1 MENPVSSSHDG
12 IIVDTLSS
20 IRFVCGFSSFKFS
33 MYRKMYVELVNGYKS
48 SFLCNTID
56 EIHLARGFTFER
68 NAAQR
73 FITSSYLQTFPKTL
87 QPATCN
93 FSDSLTVKSSSFVSG
108 KWMDL
113 GAERHSYFVQQ
124 RETTGR
130 VYDIAVSFDSCGCDP
145 AIFVSERRWF
155 LFAANPR

>member
-1 MENPVSSSHDG
+1 MKCHRHLTCKFTFDWSTRKLENEMRIVPVQPRARYISRSD
-12 IIVDTLSS
+12 
-20 IRFVCGFSSFKFS
+20 
-33 MYRKMYVELVNGYKS
+33 VNGYKS